1 MPRTD
6 IEIRSLLTATDIDV
20 LPDSSIVEDHGE
32 YVVVR
37 TPTNPT
43 FHWGNFLMFRRPPAQ
58 GDRERWEATFDEH
71 FAAEGGYRHCALCWD
86 VPGEVGAAQSE
97 FIDQGYDADYAVALV
112 ADPHELVE
120 HLRSNRS
127 ATVRALDP
135 DADAESWQS
144 VLALQVAT
152 REKEFTEEDYWSFV
166 TSRMADRTTRFR
178 AGDGAW
184 FVAEDESGTIVASC
198 GVVVTH
204 GRARFQSVD
213 THPDHRRRGYATRVV
228 HDAGR
233 AALDRFGAEH
243 LVIAADADYHAL
255 PLYQSLGFSE
265 RERCLAV
272 CWWPGA
278 EHAALHPDWSAKARS
293 TLG

>member
-20 LPDSSIVEDHGE
+20 LPDTSIVEDHGE
-32 YVVVR
+32 YVLVR

-43 FHWGNFLMFRRPPAQ
+43 FHWGNFLLFRRPPAP
-58 GDRERWEATFDEH
+58 GDRARWEATFEEH
-71 FAAEGGYRHCALCWD
+71 FAAAGGCRHCALCWD
-86 VPGEVGAAQSE
+86 VPGEIGAAQSE
-97 FIDQGYDADYAVALV
+97 FIDQGYDADDAVALV

-120 HLRSNRS
+120 HPRSNRS
-127 ATVRALDP
+127 ATIRALDP
-135 DADAESWQS
+135 DADAEAWQS
-144 VLALQVAT
+144 VLALQVAA
-152 REKEFTEEDYWSFV
+152 REAWYTEDDYWPFV
-166 TSRMADRTTRFR
+166 TSRMEDRKVRFR
-178 AGDGAW
+178 GGDGAW
-184 FVAEDESGTIVASC
+184 FVAEDESGAIVASC

-204 GRARFQSVD
+204 GRARFQAVD

-228 HDAGR
+228 HAAGQ
-233 AALDRFGAEH
+233 AALDRFGADH
-243 LVIAADADYHAL
+243 LVIVADADYHART
-255 PLYQSLGFSE
+255 LYESLGFSA

-293 TLG
+293 TT